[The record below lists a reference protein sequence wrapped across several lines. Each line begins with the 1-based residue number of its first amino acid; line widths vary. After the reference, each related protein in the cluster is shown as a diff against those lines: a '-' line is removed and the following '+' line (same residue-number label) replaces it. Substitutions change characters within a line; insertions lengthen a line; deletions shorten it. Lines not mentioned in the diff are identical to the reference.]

1 MRLLV
6 SIKFDAVKQ
15 NYLVFI
21 DRAYEFASA
30 RNKCVHQ
37 KLSCLSI
44 ISINVQS
51 NKTKRDAS
59 RSAVRAHSARSVPSE
74 QHPSGAGASEV
85 RVSVYEREIA
95 HAYARYTQCM
105 PVPALLYRNPDLS
118 VQPTYYLFIRT
129 VPGWSAT
136 WRNRLREF
144 AEPAFLAK
152 APSELCFHSFRLGP
166 LYLCPPVSPFLS
178 ALLIHLSFSL
188 LLYSRPSFVLFFLNL
203 YTLSHPSCPSLL
215 FSECAVHR
223 HSHSIASSIL
233 SPPPPPLRCV
243 LLLLSLLYNQ
253 NNNNLLRNCFD
264 YSSIWV
270 TAGYPRLCT
279 KGTGHLVIQW
289 F

>member
-105 PVPALLYRNPDLS
+105 PVPALLYRNLDLS

-188 LLYSRPSFVLFFLNL
+188 LLYSRPSFVLFFFKLIHP
-203 YTLSHPSCPSLL
+203 LSSFLPFTSLL
-215 FSECAVHR
+215 RVCRPQA
-223 HSHSIASSIL
+223 L
-233 SPPPPPLRCV
+233 SFYRVVDPLPPPSAASFCSSAYYIIRITII
-243 LLLLSLLYNQ
+243 
-253 NNNNLLRNCFD
+253 CFETA
-264 YSSIWV
+264 STTHQSEWQPV
-270 TAGYPRLCT
+270 TRGYALKAPA
-279 KGTGHLVIQW
+279 I
-289 F
+289 